1 MKTVESLEAKVVEE
15 RKVLNQKEQLVYMEL
30 EDALSIAMR
39 WESRLIHSQQTIKQM
54 DSQLSHNVT
63 EIIELNFKID
73 DLKEYNMN
81 LQEKL
86 EEYEMIL
93 DEYKELF
100 YEIQTQ
106 KDQLDIEFKETYESL
121 KNLES
126 ESNK

>member
-73 DLKEYNMN
+73 DLKGYNVN

>member
-39 WESRLIHSQQTIKQM
+39 WESKLIHSQQTIKQM

-73 DLKEYNMN
+73 DLKGYNVN